1 MMTYQRPLPA
11 KRIFVALFCF
21 VIYFAGLMS
30 QAQVLS
36 LDDDHTV
43 KDLYDEMA
51 PVTLEGFDIND
62 PEHRARALL
71 EAAAP
76 EAPRGEY
83 VEPDTWT
90 VATIVNA
97 SSEPQIIRLNIY
109 DNNLA
114 GVAIYEERRE
124 QIAPTLDF
132 SSEFTPISA
141 RPAFDTQIASRPI
154 HLAPGE
160 QINIWAYFE
169 ISGWTSWIGLHVI
182 EEQTYVRERKFSW
195 AGYAM
200 YFGSACVLIAFFF
213 VFSFLLKSA
222 PAAWYGAFFAGL
234 LATNAYVTSF
244 MQLFLYPEYTWLN
257 LYMLRPLQLFVV
269 IAHLMF
275 VSAFLKTAEHYPKFH
290 KVILFF
296 CALGI
301 IITVA
306 ENLVWSPLFSSI
318 ASAYGLTFV
327 FTGLWGAWLALRDKL
342 KGATLFAVGVAILF
356 FTLVI
361 SLASIWMDYDSA
373 GWRLIG
379 VLSVNLQF
387 VDGLV
392 FAGAIIR
399 QTFALRADRD
409 SALRAELR
417 ASNAELV
424 ALQERATAERDRDS
438 ARRLAARHRE
448 RLEYTSHDLLQ
459 PLTSLQMALREGD
472 LGSPETKAK
481 LATGLDY
488 LNTVL
493 GDTLEGVREGDAHF
507 TQIEQKA
514 EPVPIQVVFDN
525 LSRMFA
531 AEADKQ
537 RLNLKFRASA
547 AIVKTDTI
555 GLIRALSNL
564 VSNALKYTSDGDI
577 LVAARRR
584 DGAIRIEVHD
594 AGAGLDPAALARV
607 LKKGERG
614 APDGDVSGTGLGLA
628 IVAEWAEKNGLSFDA
643 RSQPGRGSVFFIG
656 GLERA

>member
-1 MMTYQRPLPA
+1 
-11 KRIFVALFCF
+11 
-21 VIYFAGLMS
+21 
-30 QAQVLS
+30 
-36 LDDDHTV
+36 
-43 KDLYDEMA
+43 MA
-51 PVTLEGFDIND
+51 PVTLDGFDIND
-62 PEHRARALL
+62 PAHRARALL

-83 VEPDTWT
+83 VEPNTWT

-97 SSEPQIIRLNIY
+97 SSEAQIFRLNIY
-109 DNNLA
+109 HNNLS

-124 QIAPTLDF
+124 QLTTTLDF
-132 SSEFTPISA
+132 LSEFTPISA
-141 RPAFDTQIASRPI
+141 RPAFDTQVVSQPI

-169 ISGWTSWIGLHVI
+169 ISSWTNWIRLKVI

-195 AGYAM
+195 AGYGL
-200 YFGSACVLIAFFF
+200 YFGGACVLIAFFF
-213 VFSFLLKSA
+213 VFSILLKSA

-234 LATNAYVTSF
+234 LATNAYFTSF
-244 MQLFLYPEYTWLN
+244 MQLFLYPENTWLD

-301 IITVA
+301 VITVA
-306 ENLVWSPLFSSI
+306 ENLVWSPVFDSI

-327 FTGLWGAWLALRDKL
+327 FTGLWAAGLALRDKR
-342 KGATLFAVGVAILF
+342 KGATLFAIGVAILF
-356 FTLVI
+356 CTFVI
-361 SLASIWMDYDSA
+361 SLASVWVDYDSA

-379 VLSVNLQF
+379 ILTVYLQF

-409 SALRAELR
+409 RALRAELR
-417 ASNAELV
+417 ASNAELK
-424 ALQERATAERDRDS
+424 ALQARATAERDRDM
-438 ARRLAARHRE
+438 AQRLAERHRE

-472 LGSPETKAK
+472 LGSSETKAK

-493 GDTLEGVREGDAHF
+493 GDTLEGVREGDAHAS
-507 TQIEQKA
+507 QIEQKI

-525 LSRMFA
+525 LNRMFA
-531 AEADKQ
+531 AEALKQ
-537 RLNLKFRASA
+537 RLNLKFRPSSE
-547 AIVKTDTI
+547 IVKTDTI

-584 DGAIRIEVHD
+584 DDALRIEVYD
-594 AGAGLDPAALARV
+594 TGAGLDTASLARV

-614 APDGDVSGTGLGLA
+614 APNGDVSGTGLGLA
-628 IVAEWAEKNGLSFDA
+628 IVAEWAEKNGLSFGA
-643 RSQPGRGSVFFIG
+643 RSQPGRGSVFFIS
-656 GLERA
+656 GLDQV